1 MPRMTIKQI
10 RQFGH
15 KIVQENNGGI
25 RFTDI
30 VQRIAEYSPETNLN
44 TVRAQVAKLESNFPE
59 SIEKPS
65 RGLYR
70 PIENADNPQDSP
82 VENQRDANIVKE
94 KDFYEPF
101 ASYLTNDLEECSTAV
116 AIGSMRGNGK
126 WGNPDVVGIYKP
138 LPHHV
143 IKFESEIISAEI
155 KTNANE
161 TVTAFG
167 QAVAYRLFSHKTYL
181 VLPDTVTRAETEKMK
196 LLCGL
201 YGIGLVYFSLVPEN
215 PAFSVSLHAQKFVPD
230 MFSLNDFVDNIRK
243 SKLDEYNKLF
253 G

>member
-1 MPRMTIKQI
+1 MPRLTIKEI
-10 RQFGH
+10 REFGH
-15 KIVQENNGGI
+15 KTVLENNGGI

-30 VQRIAEYSPETNLN
+30 VQRIVEHSPETNLN
-44 TVRAQVAKLESNFPE
+44 TIRAQVGKLGRVFPE

-70 PIENADNPQDSP
+70 PIDNADETQDNIA
-82 VENQRDANIVKE
+82 ENQQESTTIREEV
-94 KDFYEPF
+94 FYESF
-101 ASYLTNDLEECSTAV
+101 ANFLTGDLDECSTAV

-126 WGNPDVVGIYKP
+126 WGNPDVVGINKP

-143 IKFESEIISAEI
+143 IKFEPEIISAEI
-155 KTNANE
+155 KVNPND

-181 VLPDTVTRAETEKMK
+181 VLPSTVTEVESAKVL
-196 LLCGL
+196 LLCSL
-201 YGIGLVYFSLVPEN
+201 YGIGLVYFILDPKN
-215 PAFSVSLHAQKFVPD
+215 PAFSVTLYAQKFVPD
-230 MFSLNDFVDNIRK
+230 MFSLNDFVENIRK
-243 SKLDEYNKLF
+243 SKPDEYNKLF

>member
-1 MPRMTIKQI
+1 MPRLTIKQI
-10 RQFGH
+10 REFGH
-15 KIVQENNGGI
+15 EIVQENNGGI

-30 VQRIAEYSPETNLN
+30 VQRIAAHSPETNSN
-44 TVRAQVAKLESNFPE
+44 TIRAQVGKLGRVFPE

-70 PIENADNPQDSP
+70 PIENTDETQDSL
-82 VENQRDANIVKE
+82 VGNQQDSTAIRE
-94 KDFYEPF
+94 EDFYELL
-101 ASYLTNDLEECSTAV
+101 ANVLTDDLDECSTAV

-126 WGNPDVVGIYKP
+126 WGNPDVVGVNKP

-143 IKFESEIISAEI
+143 IKFEPEIISAEI
-155 KTNANE
+155 KTNPND

-181 VLPDTVTRAETEKMK
+181 VLPNTVTGVESAKMF
-196 LLCGL
+196 LLCSL
-201 YGIGLVYFSLVPEN
+201 YGIGLVYFSLDREYPE
-215 PAFSVSLHAQKFVPD
+215 FSVKLYAQKFVPD
-230 MFSLNDFVDNIRK
+230 MFSLNDFVENIRK
-243 SKLDEYNKLF
+243 WKPDEYSKLF